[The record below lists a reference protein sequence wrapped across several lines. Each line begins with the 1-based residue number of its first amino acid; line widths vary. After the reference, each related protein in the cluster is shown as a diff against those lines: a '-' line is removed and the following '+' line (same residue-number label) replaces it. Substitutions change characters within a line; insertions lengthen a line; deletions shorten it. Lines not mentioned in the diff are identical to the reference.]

1 MRRDEPDEGDEK
13 KVAHKLGDSLS
24 IMSMMIDES
33 HPMIR

>member
-24 IMSMMIDES
+24 IMMTDES
-33 HPMIR
+33 DPMII